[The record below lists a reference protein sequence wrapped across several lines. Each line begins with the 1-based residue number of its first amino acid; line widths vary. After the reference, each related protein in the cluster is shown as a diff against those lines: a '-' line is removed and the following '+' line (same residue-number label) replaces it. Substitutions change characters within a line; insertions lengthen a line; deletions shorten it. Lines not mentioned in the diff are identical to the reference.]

1 MSFTPVDLSRL
12 AVPDAVEHL
21 DYEVIL
27 DDIKQQAIAILPGL
41 EAELRLESS
50 FSSKILEI
58 VAVRELMLR
67 ARVND
72 SVRAVLL
79 ATATGA
85 DLDNLVALLGVERQV
100 IVPADEEA
108 VPPIEEVL
116 EEDAALRA
124 RAQLSLEGF
133 TTAGTV
139 GSYRFHALSADGRVR
154 DVGVTRPIAGRVLVT
169 VLSHE
174 GDGVPGADLLQA
186 VAETLEVVRPLCDDT
201 VVAAPSFVDFGIEAV
216 LLVAATPGAEVVR
229 QAAIDAVNDYLEES
243 FMVGRIVRRNAL
255 LARLMQDG
263 VENVVLVS
271 PAADVM
277 PGATGVARVGAIA
290 IDIEV
295 SA

>member
-27 DDIKQQAIAILPGL
+27 DDIKQQAIAIMPGL

-154 DVGVTRPIAGRVLVT
+154 DVGITRPIAGRVLVT

-174 GDGVPGADLLQA
+174 DDGVPGADLLQA
-186 VAETLEVVRPLCDDT
+186 VAEKLEEVRPLCDDT
-201 VVAAPSFVDFGIEAV
+201 VIAAPSFVDFGIEAV

-229 QAAIDAVNDYLEES
+229 QAAIDAVTDYLEES

-277 PGATGVARVGAIA
+277 PGATGVARVGAIE